1 MKRGGK
7 HFRREI
13 ALTTGPGILLI
24 GMKSRELDIDY
35 LFLLEALDEGVVP
48 GEESVAALERM
59 GLVERTPE
67 GLALTMDAQVK
78 LANLRSLLR
87 DNGFSSS

>member
-1 MKRGGK
+1 
-7 HFRREI
+7 
-13 ALTTGPGILLI
+13 
-24 GMKSRELDIDY
+24 
-35 LFLLEALDEGVVP
+35 VVP